1 MEALGVGVSSGE
13 EGEERGD
20 GIREGS
26 VQVLCVLWHP
36 SGVQSE
42 QGSKKNHTDRNANP
56 LVPVT

>member
-1 MEALGVGVSSGE
+1 MGVSSGE